1 MRTEHSITLV
11 VAAVAGAG
19 VVLVTVPALGLDK
32 ASILGAM
39 AMILLGSI
47 IFA

>member
-1 MRTEHSITLV
+1 MKTEHSITLV

-19 VVLVTVPALGLDK
+19 VVFATAPSLGWDK

-39 AMILLGSI
+39 SMILLGSI